1 MAQSIPT
8 ARIPTPGHL
17 SGICLFLKKNM
28 LQLLHGGASTFIQI
42 PTVGPREGGKY
53 IVPYQWTRSKFDLMI
68 EAKNILIG
76 SSGFLEHYFVCNYN
90 CNALQDRSQK
100 VGF

>member
-1 MAQSIPT
+1 M
-8 ARIPTPGHL
+8 
-17 SGICLFLKKNM
+17 
-28 LQLLHGGASTFIQI
+28 LHGGASTFIQI

-53 IVPYQWTRSKFDLMI
+53 PTHGTRSKFDLMI

-76 SSGFLEHYFVCNYN
+76 FLEHYFVCNYN
-90 CNALQDRSQK
+90 CNAVQDRSQK